1 MKRKID
7 AMRKIIFLLTGF
19 LFFNFPLDAQILE
32 KESNMSLGVQRG
44 NEMILIDI
52 EDKEA
57 ADLWEE
63 YFEDRYDGKVKRNRK
78 ADEYYVTG
86 VRINSIFSVANI
98 DVYTK
103 FEERGSNTMMTLW
116 VDLGMSFVNST
127 DYASEYQGVIDLME
141 DFRIY
146 ARTYAVNKEYE
157 EAEEVLEDLKKDLD
171 KLEKQNGKL
180 HEKIDDYEQKILE
193 AKADIEQN
201 LLDQEG
207 KKLSIDQQIE
217 VLKQI
222 QIKQEDIKK
231 MK

>member
-1 MKRKID
+1 
-7 AMRKIIFLLTGF
+7 MRKLVFLLAGF
-19 LFFNFPLDAQILE
+19 LILNLPLDAQILE
-32 KESNMSLGVQRG
+32 KDSNMSLGVQRG
-44 NEMILIDI
+44 NEVILTDI

-57 ADLWEE
+57 ADLWED

-78 ADEYYVTG
+78 ADEYYITG
-86 VRINSIFSVANI
+86 VRINSIFSVSNI

-127 DYASEYQGVIDLME
+127 DYTTEYQGVIDLME

-146 ARTYAVNKEYE
+146 ARTYVVNKEYE
-157 EAEEVLEDLKKDLD
+157 EAEKELEGMKKDLD
-171 KLEKQNGKL
+171 KLEKQNGRL
-180 HEKIDDYEQKILE
+180 HKKVDDYQQKILE

-201 LLDQEG
+201 LVDQDEM
-207 KKLSIDQQIE
+207 KLSIDRQIE

-222 QIKQEDIKK
+222 QVKQANIKK
-231 MK
+231 TNK